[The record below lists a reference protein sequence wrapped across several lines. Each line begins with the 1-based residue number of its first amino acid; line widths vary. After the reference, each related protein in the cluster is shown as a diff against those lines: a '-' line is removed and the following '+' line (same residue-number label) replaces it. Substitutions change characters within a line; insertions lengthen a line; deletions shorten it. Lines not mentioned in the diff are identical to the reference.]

1 MKTYNRALDFM
12 ALAMQQHAKGRTKT
26 AASLFIKAS
35 EAPDVKA
42 AIAIIEA
49 SNAQAYTAK
58 VKAEAAAKKPV
69 VKAKS
74 EATAAEQRLLAS
86 LIGDV
91 DDEEFADDGEEVE
104 AEAEPVGEPEK
115 VEDEAVEDADDAE
128 AFATALASL
137 KKPPKAKK

>member
-26 AASLFIKAS
+26 AASLFVKAS
-35 EAPDVKA
+35 QAPDVKA

-69 VKAKS
+69 KAKS
-74 EATAAEQRLLAS
+74 EAVVAEKRQLAS

-104 AEAEPVGEPEK
+104 AEVEPVGEPEK
-115 VEDEAVEDADDAE
+115 VEDEAVEDEDDAE

-137 KKPPKAKK
+137 KKPTKAKK